1 MKKCT
6 TGTTNNGPAQAE
18 DLALKSAAAFFGEEL
33 IQWLGIKEKVLRTLP
48 TEIVA
53 LEARHM
59 YEDFLYEMEHHIL
72 FHFEFESDALS
83 IDDLRRFRDYEAS
96 TARIYRRPVIT
107 FVICSSKIREI
118 RDQITEGINTYRV
131 QIIRLKDENANEI
144 LEKLMKK
151 PADKLEKSDLIPLL
165 FSPLMDGPSGQNE
178 RILKSIRILRKA
190 EQTILPEDIRKME
203 AILYILA
210 TKFLSGET
218 LEKIKEEIAM
228 TKLGQMI
235 WDDALEKGIAQG
247 REEGREEGK
256 AAESERYNHLI
267 LVLNQENRLDQIVKI
282 ASDRE
287 YRESLFRKYGI

>member
-1 MKKCT
+1 MIEKMHH
-6 TGTTNNGPAQAE
+6 GNNQQRPRSGGRSGFE
-18 DLALKSAAAFFGEEL
+18 VGRCL
-33 IQWLGIKEKVLRTLP
+33 LRGR
-48 TEIVA
+48 TE
-53 LEARHM
+53 
-59 YEDFLYEMEHHIL
+59 
-72 FHFEFESDALS
+72 
-83 IDDLRRFRDYEAS
+83 
-96 TARIYRRPVIT
+96 
-107 FVICSSKIREI
+107 
-118 RDQITEGINTYRV
+118 
-131 QIIRLKDENANEI
+131 KDENADEI

-165 FSPLMDGPSGQNE
+165 FSPLMDGPSDENE

-247 REEGREEGK
+247 KET
-256 AAESERYNHLI
+256 ESERYNHLI

>member
-1 MKKCT
+1 MIEKMHH
-6 TGTTNNGPAQAE
+6 GNNQQRPRAGGRSGFE
-18 DLALKSAAAFFGEEL
+18 VSRCLLRGRT
-33 IQWLGIKEKVLRTLP
+33 EK
-48 TEIVA
+48 
-53 LEARHM
+53 
-59 YEDFLYEMEHHIL
+59 D
-72 FHFEFESDALS
+72 
-83 IDDLRRFRDYEAS
+83 
-96 TARIYRRPVIT
+96 
-107 FVICSSKIREI
+107 K
-118 RDQITEGINTYRV
+118 
-131 QIIRLKDENANEI
+131 NADEI

-247 REEGREEGK
+247 KET
-256 AAESERYNHLI
+256 ESERYNHLI

>member
-1 MKKCT
+1 MYL
-6 TGTTNNGPAQAE
+6 NP
-18 DLALKSAAAFFGEEL
+18 FFPL
-33 IQWLGIKEKVLRTLP
+33 S
-48 TEIVA
+48 
-53 LEARHM
+53 
-59 YEDFLYEMEHHIL
+59 
-72 FHFEFESDALS
+72 FHFLPSVYHHRYQNTIWDLHSGFEVSRCL
-83 IDDLRRFRDYEAS
+83 LRGR
-96 TARIYRRPVIT
+96 
-107 FVICSSKIREI
+107 
-118 RDQITEGINTYRV
+118 TE
-131 QIIRLKDENANEI
+131 KDKNADEI

-247 REEGREEGK
+247 REEGK

>member
-1 MKKCT
+1 
-6 TGTTNNGPAQAE
+6 
-18 DLALKSAAAFFGEEL
+18 
-33 IQWLGIKEKVLRTLP
+33 
-48 TEIVA
+48 
-53 LEARHM
+53 
-59 YEDFLYEMEHHIL
+59 
-72 FHFEFESDALS
+72 
-83 IDDLRRFRDYEAS
+83 
-96 TARIYRRPVIT
+96 
-107 FVICSSKIREI
+107 
-118 RDQITEGINTYRV
+118 
-131 QIIRLKDENANEI
+131 
-144 LEKLMKK
+144 MKK

-165 FSPLMDGPSGQNE
+165 FSPLMDGPSTQNE

-247 REEGREEGK
+247 REEGK

>member
-1 MKKCT
+1 M
-6 TGTTNNGPAQAE
+6 G
-18 DLALKSAAAFFGEEL
+18 LAFFFQPYYPFSTDSSSRRDCRL
-33 IQWLGIKEKVLRTLP
+33 IHGN
-48 TEIVA
+48 
-53 LEARHM
+53 
-59 YEDFLYEMEHHIL
+59 
-72 FHFEFESDALS
+72 
-83 IDDLRRFRDYEAS
+83 
-96 TARIYRRPVIT
+96 
-107 FVICSSKIREI
+107 
-118 RDQITEGINTYRV
+118 G
-131 QIIRLKDENANEI
+131 
-144 LEKLMKK
+144 
-151 PADKLEKSDLIPLL
+151 KSDLIPLL
-165 FSPLMDGPSGQNE
+165 FSPLMDGSSDENE

-247 REEGREEGK
+247 KET
-256 AAESERYNHLI
+256 ESERYNHLI

>member
-1 MKKCT
+1 
-6 TGTTNNGPAQAE
+6 
-18 DLALKSAAAFFGEEL
+18 
-33 IQWLGIKEKVLRTLP
+33 
-48 TEIVA
+48 
-53 LEARHM
+53 
-59 YEDFLYEMEHHIL
+59 
-72 FHFEFESDALS
+72 
-83 IDDLRRFRDYEAS
+83 
-96 TARIYRRPVIT
+96 
-107 FVICSSKIREI
+107 
-118 RDQITEGINTYRV
+118 
-131 QIIRLKDENANEI
+131 
-144 LEKLMKK
+144 MKK

-165 FSPLMDGPSGQNE
+165 FSPLMDGSSDENE